1 MSESSLGLYVS
12 LKPAS
17 RVQQSVIYRV
27 NENGKYYTI
36 GEAVPKISF
45 PCQIHK
51 SNTLLENS
59 KVLLDSVMLVTL

>member
-1 MSESSLGLYVS
+1 M
-12 LKPAS
+12 
-17 RVQQSVIYRV
+17 VQQSVIYGV
-27 NENGKYYTI
+27 NGNGKYYTI